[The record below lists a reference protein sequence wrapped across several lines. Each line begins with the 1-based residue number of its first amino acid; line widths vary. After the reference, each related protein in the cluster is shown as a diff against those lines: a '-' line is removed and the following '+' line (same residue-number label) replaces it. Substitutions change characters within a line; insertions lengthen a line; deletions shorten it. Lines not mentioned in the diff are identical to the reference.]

1 MWTYELL
8 AAARRG
14 NASKVARLVDD
25 ERVDV
30 NSKDGVSVCVLCL
43 LILGLFGIE
52 WKNCSHVFLSRRP
65 LERGTRTV
73 GSRSEPD
80 DQGQGK

>member
-43 LILGLFGIE
+43 LILVLFWDRVDGL
-52 WKNCSHVFLSRRP
+52 LSCI
-65 LERGTRTV
+65 LVEKAT
-73 GSRSEPD
+73 
-80 DQGQGK
+80 